1 VSVSDSG
8 IKGDRGFP
16 ATASSIFRNLKDPG
30 SPEYQRNL
38 QRLVELYWKPVYC
51 VIRHA
56 GTAGNQDAKDL
67 TQDFFASHVIGG
79 RLIAA
84 FEPDRGSFRALLR
97 SAVIN
102 FLRMNAREA
111 SRQKR
116 GGDAVVLALDGD
128 IDDDTERLI
137 AEGRGLSPE
146 QLFDAAWNHV
156 VVTRAMELLRARL
169 VTEGKEVC
177 FEVLKRYD
185 LERGREQSS
194 YADVGRDLGLSPDQV
209 RHGLA
214 QARAALR
221 EIVTEIARDYV
232 DGVDDLAKELRRL
245 FWG

>member
-30 SPEYQRNL
+30 APDYQRNL

-56 GTAGNQDAKDL
+56 GPRDNQDAKDL
-67 TQDFFASHVIGG
+67 TQDFFAGHVIGG
-79 RLIAA
+79 RLLSA
-84 FEPDRGSFRALLR
+84 FEPDRGSFRSLLR

-102 FLRMNAREA
+102 FLRMQARDA
-111 SRQKR
+111 GRHKR
-116 GGDAVVLALDGD
+116 GGGAVVVALDRD
-128 IDDDTERLI
+128 IDPDTERLI

-169 VTEGKEVC
+169 AAEGKETS
-177 FEVLKRYD
+177 FEVLRRYD
-185 LERGREQSS
+185 LERGREQDS
-194 YADVGRDLGLSPDQV
+194 YADVGRELGLSPDQV
-209 RHGLA
+209 RHALVH
-214 QARAALR
+214 ARAALR
-221 EIVTEIARDYV
+221 EIVTDIARDYV
-232 DGVDDLAKELRRL
+232 DGVDDLVEELRQL